1 MLEVVCLKN
10 DVFTQRFKA
19 EHGKDL
25 ENEEKMTA
33 KIEQIRN
40 ELFSMSFE
48 ETGKD
53 LINKFRQNFQRLR
66 DFMSSVDKE
75 ISQLAVF
82 NQKDDQTKEVDEA
95 SKHGGSVQQL
105 RHILKN
111 YEALTESQHHLL
123 NQSITKMSKIP
134 PPDEISATFDRFT
147 LLKESEIDEFKV
159 FLEDH
164 KQVLSQQYREIDNE
178 RKNFEEMQRRME
190 RERQV
195 VSDERERIAMEVRK
209 IREMN
214 N

>member
-1 MLEVVCLKN
+1 
-10 DVFTQRFKA
+10 
-19 EHGKDL
+19 
-25 ENEEKMTA
+25 
-33 KIEQIRN
+33 
-40 ELFSMSFE
+40 
-48 ETGKD
+48 
-53 LINKFRQNFQRLR
+53 
-66 DFMSSVDKE
+66 
-75 ISQLAVF
+75 
-82 NQKDDQTKEVDEA
+82 
-95 SKHGGSVQQL
+95 
-105 RHILKN
+105 
-111 YEALTESQHHLL
+111 
-123 NQSITKMSKIP
+123 MSKIP
-134 PPDEISATFDRFT
+134 PPDEISAAFDRFT